1 MKPEK
6 VDRVRKKKEQNTAEI
21 KTEGPE
27 GEQIFVEIKNLSS
40 SSSGYGS
47 DDVDIS
53 ALAEECFFE
62 QDILVED
69 GDTTMQKSSSRD
81 INIQPEFLFDS
92 HFNEIPQTINL
103 LSEISSNPAMHFT
116 QEEEFRIF
124 ELMVRK
130 ENLFDGCFQII
141 MELPYFADSFT
152 KFILS
157 LKSGETGQRNKGDCI
172 QVVSQIRK
180 YIVENFKKGGIIRQA
195 LDMFEEY
202 KYVTEAVKKET
213 FFFALPIFH
222 LVVKAILRANMSKQ
236 SFKHQYQAA
245 GFYTASFQRACNNVH
260 HSHDFPA
267 LSCFDP
273 LKVPL
278 FTSPWAERREDEEFF
293 RRTLNTVGDIIGDDV
308 KLGTLFCVMVL
319 VSPGSQ
325 VARRDPHLT
334 LVQREMALFMF
345 RYLQHKLGHSRSASN
360 ITTDLMRFNLL
371 IYCISAKMLGNM
383 MFRLIEDLHTCRDIH
398 LYGRKDF
405 VFEDLTI

>member
-6 VDRVRKKKEQNTAEI
+6 VDRVRKKKEQNTSEI
-21 KTEGPE
+21 KTERPGD
-27 GEQIFVEIKNLSS
+27 QIFVEIKNLSS

-47 DDVDIS
+47 DDIDIS

-69 GDTTMQKSSSRD
+69 RDTTMQKSCSAD
-81 INIQPEFLFDS
+81 LNIQPEFLFDS

-172 QVVSQIRK
+172 LVVSQIRK

-195 LDMFEEY
+195 LDMFDEY

-222 LVVKAILRANMSKQ
+222 LVVKYVSKIILYEVRMKCECDC
-236 SFKHQYQAA
+236 A
-245 GFYTASFQRACNNVH
+245 G
-260 HSHDFPA
+260 
-267 LSCFDP
+267 
-273 LKVPL
+273 
-278 FTSPWAERREDEEFF
+278 
-293 RRTLNTVGDIIGDDV
+293 
-308 KLGTLFCVMVL
+308 
-319 VSPGSQ
+319 
-325 VARRDPHLT
+325 
-334 LVQREMALFMF
+334 
-345 RYLQHKLGHSRSASN
+345 
-360 ITTDLMRFNLL
+360 
-371 IYCISAKMLGNM
+371 
-383 MFRLIEDLHTCRDIH
+383 
-398 LYGRKDF
+398 LY
-405 VFEDLTI
+405 